1 MAAAYRLYLD
11 NTPADQAMVDRF
23 GDIRVDQAIGV
34 ASEAELQLPVAT
46 DSGGQWSGQEEDF
59 TQPLKRVRIEVK
71 VGDGDFVPLIDGPI
85 VANRFELKASPDDS
99 RMTLVVHDDS
109 VLLNR
114 HEKVALFQDQAAHEI
129 AEALISEYGL
139 TPEVSAA
146 PSGGSTL
153 TRFVVQR
160 GTDMQLLR
168 QLARQTGMFA
178 YVRPGPTPGTS
189 TAVFA
194 PPDLTPGDLP
204 EILLL
209 GPDRNVAS
217 FSIELD
223 ALRPFT
229 ATGGSVDILDKSVLT
244 SEASAADLA
253 PLGDEAIHDT
263 LAETGSVLLARSR
276 EEQGDIDAA
285 AQAAVDQ
292 SSWAI
297 SAEGEVDADR
307 YAGVLSPYQVVSVA
321 GIGGRLAGAYLV
333 SRVTHLLSDA
343 SYKQKFALVRNARSA
358 GGSGGAPAVPGGIL

>member
-1 MAAAYRLYLD
+1 MGAEYRLWLD
-11 NTPADQAMVDRF
+11 NAPADQATIGRF

-46 DSGGQWSGQEEDF
+46 DPGGLWSGQEEDF

-71 VGDGDFVPLIDGPI
+71 IGEGEFVPLIDGPI
-85 VANRFELKASPDDS
+85 VANRLALKATPDES
-99 RMTLVVHDDS
+99 TMTLVVHDDS

-114 HEKVALFQDQAAHEI
+114 HEKVALFQDKAAHEI
-129 AEALISEYGL
+129 AEALIAEAGL
-139 TPEVSAA
+139 TPEVTAG

-160 GTDMQLLR
+160 GTAMQLLR
-168 QLARQTGMFA
+168 QLARQSGMFA

-194 PPDLTPGDLP
+194 PPSLAPGGLP

-217 FSIELD
+217 FAIELD
-223 ALRPFT
+223 ALRPVT
-229 ATGGSVDILDKSVLT
+229 AQGASLDILDKSVLAAAANA
-244 SEASAADLA
+244 ASQG

-263 LAETGSVLLARSR
+263 LAEPGSVLLARSR

-285 AQAAVDQ
+285 AQAALDQ
-292 SSWAI
+292 SSWAL

-321 GIGGRLAGAYLV
+321 GVGGRMSGAYLV

-343 SYKQKFALVRNARSA
+343 GYRQKFALVRNARSA
-358 GGSGGAPAVPGGIL
+358 GGAGGAPAIPGGII